1 LGSLLCQAIPGDV
14 QPVIVVVENGETARC
29 RDYVDEVAHQA
40 PEYWTI
46 IYVLETELGIPQARN
61 RSIDVALAQK
71 PDWIG
76 FIDDDETVDKNW
88 LERMVA
94 AMRELPADV
103 LQGPVRYI
111 YPDDKPQWLDEKASK
126 SKPRGTVLRTAYTNN
141 TFMRSH
147 VARRDG
153 LGLRFD
159 EAMRFTGG
167 SDSDFF
173 FRAFDRGAII
183 KWVDDAWVQEV
194 VPPSRL
200 TVRWQLTRAL
210 RVAANASVIHRKRLG
225 LAAACLRYLPKS
237 MTRLTRGA
245 LLVCIGAPLW
255 LVGLLRGRTL
265 LYMGR
270 KDIASGLGGV
280 LGLVGFAPQPYRTVD
295 RSGHGTDTSAER

>member
-29 RDYVDEVAHQA
+29 RDYVEQA
-40 PEYWTI
+40 ADQGPDRWTI
-46 IYVLETELGIPQARN
+46 IYALEPELGIPQARN
-61 RSIDVALAQK
+61 RSLEVALTQN

-76 FIDDDETVDKNW
+76 FIDDDETVDENW
-88 LERMVA
+88 LERMRT
-94 AMRELPADV
+94 AMRDLPADV

-111 YPDDKPQWLDEKASK
+111 YPEAKPQWMDEKVSK
-126 SKPRGTVLRTAYTNN
+126 PKPRGTVLRTAYTNN
-141 TFMRSH
+141 TFMRSQI
-147 VARRDG
+147 ARKDG

-173 FRAFDRGAII
+173 FRAADRGAII

-225 LAAACLRYLPKS
+225 LTAACLRYLPKS
-237 MTRLTRGA
+237 VTRLTRGA
-245 LLVCIGAPLW
+245 GLVCIGAPFW
-255 LVGLLRGRTL
+255 LLGLLWGRTL
-265 LYMGR
+265 SFRGG

-280 LGLVGFAPQPYRTVD
+280 LGLVGAVPQPYTSVD
-295 RSGHGTDTSAER
+295 RSGHGRDSPAE